1 MFEEM
6 RGYVQLASGLTEITT
21 ARAKELAQ
29 SLLGQGKAVV
39 PPDVVGQVQG
49 LADELVETSRTNRE
63 LLVGLVRTEVDR
75 AVGRMGFVR
84 EDELAALRRHVQ
96 RLEAELAE
104 VRAAQP
110 KKKPVKAPAKKTAKP
125 AKTSTAAKTTA
136 VKKKKKVVKVTPPST
151 AAGTP

>member
-6 RGYVQLASGLTEITT
+6 RGYVQLASGLTEVTT

-96 RLEAELAE
+96 RLESELADLQGS
-104 VRAAQP
+104 QP
-110 KKKPVKAPAKKTAKP
+110 KKKPVKKSAKKPAKKP
-125 AKTSTAAKTTA
+125 TAAK
-136 VKKKKKVVKVTPPST
+136 VVPEKKKKRVVKKSAPTT
-151 AAGTP
+151 AGTS

>member
-96 RLEAELAE
+96 RLEAELADLQG
-104 VRAAQP
+104 AKP
-110 KKKPVKAPAKKTAKP
+110 KKKPVKKAAKKT
-125 AKTSTAAKTTA
+125 TAAKTTP
-136 VKKKKKVVKVTPPST
+136 VKKKKKVVKVSPPST
-151 AAGTP
+151 SASTS